1 MCFFGYWKAGLLAFL
16 FFCLGLLISEQLR
29 CIFCSLD
36 VLTAGLLEV
45 RGTEICKDSLQ
56 QEMNLEASRGSE
68 GVFISAGGGS
78 GSLWLVASH
87 PLDN

>member
-1 MCFFGYWKAGLLAFL
+1 MFSHLTVLLFSVFPWLLESRVISFFFF

-45 RGTEICKDSLQ
+45 RGTEICKDSL
-56 QEMNLEASRGSE
+56 EASRGSE

-78 GSLWLVASH
+78 GSG
-87 PLDN
+87 

>member
-1 MCFFGYWKAGLLAFL
+1 MCFLGYWKAGLLAFFF

-29 CIFCSLD
+29 CIVCSLD

-45 RGTEICKDSLQ
+45 RGTEICKDSL
-56 QEMNLEASRGSE
+56 EASRESE

-78 GSLWLVASH
+78 GSG
-87 PLDN
+87 